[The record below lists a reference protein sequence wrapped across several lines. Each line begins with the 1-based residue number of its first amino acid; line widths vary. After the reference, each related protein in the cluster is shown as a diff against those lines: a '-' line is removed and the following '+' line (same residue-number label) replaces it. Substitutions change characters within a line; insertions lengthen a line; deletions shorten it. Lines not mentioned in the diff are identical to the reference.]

1 MEGSRRRDPQ
11 ELKNHSHGVCSN
23 IPGSPPTPES
33 QNSGVR
39 STQAIGRARVIASI
53 RTFLEASHPEL
64 GLYGLEGLRASDII
78 RQSVEL
84 VEFVLHLEDSL
95 GIEIDIGSI
104 GENLITDT
112 FSQLADRLIAIAE
125 NRP

>member
-1 MEGSRRRDPQ
+1 
-11 ELKNHSHGVCSN
+11 
-23 IPGSPPTPES
+23 
-33 QNSGVR
+33 
-39 STQAIGRARVIASI
+39 VIASI

-64 GLYGLEGLRASDII
+64 GLYDLEDLRASDVI

-84 VEFVLHLEDSL
+84 VEFVLHLEDGL

>member
-1 MEGSRRRDPQ
+1 VFAGDISARQ
-11 ELKNHSHGVCSN
+11 
-23 IPGSPPTPES
+23 PTPEPPT
-33 QNSGVR
+33 SGGR
-39 STQAIGRARVIASI
+39 SVHAVDRARALESI
-53 RTFLEASHPEL
+53 RAFIEASHPEL
-64 GLYGLEGLRASDII
+64 RLDQLEQLRASDVI

-112 FSQLADRLIAIAE
+112 FAQLADRLVAIAE
-125 NRP
+125 NRR

>member
-1 MEGSRRRDPQ
+1 M
-11 ELKNHSHGVCSN
+11 
-23 IPGSPPTPES
+23 
-33 QNSGVR
+33 
-39 STQAIGRARVIASI
+39 IASI

-112 FSQLADRLIAIAE
+112 FSQLADRLVAIAE